1 MEIVSNLKAAS
12 ERLLCVVDSH
22 GPLSATTYCPSIYYD
37 GHKHRILQR
46 NASLVDTR
54 CCTRETLLL
63 SSSFLCLDKKRVARK
78 TPPLPTCLPLV
89 SKLQKKDKYAYNLQ
103 QVARQE

>member
-22 GPLSATTYCPSIYYD
+22 GQLSATTYCPSIYYD

-46 NASLVDTR
+46 N
-54 CCTRETLLL
+54 
-63 SSSFLCLDKKRVARK
+63 SFLWSSRDVVLERHYSTVFEFSVFGQEACCKKNTAAAD
-78 TPPLPTCLPLV
+78 LFATC
-89 SKLQKKDKYAYNLQ
+89 
-103 QVARQE
+103 E